1 MKSVNSNS
9 RLMVGDSVSWV
20 SKSKTHYTG
29 TVVNIK
35 EGSYD
40 YLIVV
45 YDIEKGLYRSF
56 YDLET
61 DWWNTI

>member
-1 MKSVNSNS
+1 
-9 RLMVGDSVSWV
+9 MVGDSVSWV

-29 TVVNIK
+29 KVVNIK

-45 YDIEKGLYRSF
+45 YDMEKGLYRSF

-61 DWWNTI
+61 DWWNTV